1 MSDVTRQ
8 TFNEVMV
15 PVYNPADVILVRGA
29 GSRVW
34 DQAGREYVDFACG
47 IAVTALGHANPK
59 LIAAL
64 TEQAGMLWHVSN
76 VMTNEPA
83 LRLGQKLTALTF
95 AERVF
100 FCNSGAEANEAAFKL
115 ARKWGNAQAPGKNEI
130 ISFTNAFHGR
140 TLFAV
145 SVGGQEKYTQG
156 FEPLPGAIT
165 HLPFN
170 DVSAL
175 SKAVSAKTCAVVLEP
190 VQGEGGVTPATVE
203 FLRTARELCDRH
215 SALLIY
221 DEIQTGMGRSGTLFA
236 YQQLGVTPDVM
247 TVAKGLGG
255 GFPVGA
261 MLTTAAIAQTLSFGT
276 HGTTFGGNPLA
287 CAVAGAALDEI
298 AKPEIAANVN
308 ARSKQMQDGLNAIGR
323 RYGLFEPVRGLG
335 LLLGAPLTAMFK
347 GRGKDLTNAA
357 LRHGVWNLVA
367 GPDVLRFAPAL
378 NISEADMAE
387 GLKRL
392 DAACDEFVALPKASN
407 A

>member
-1 MSDVTRQ
+1 MR
-8 TFNEVMV
+8 
-15 PVYNPADVILVRGA
+15 AA
-29 GSRVW
+29 SRPRRW
-34 DQAGREYVDFACG
+34 SSY
-47 IAVTALGHANPK
+47 
-59 LIAAL
+59 AA
-64 TEQAGMLWHVSN
+64 
-76 VMTNEPA
+76 
-83 LRLGQKLTALTF
+83 
-95 AERVF
+95 
-100 FCNSGAEANEAAFKL
+100 
-115 ARKWGNAQAPGKNEI
+115 
-130 ISFTNAFHGR
+130 
-140 TLFAV
+140 
-145 SVGGQEKYTQG
+145 
-156 FEPLPGAIT
+156 
-165 HLPFN
+165 
-170 DVSAL
+170 
-175 SKAVSAKTCAVVLEP
+175 
-190 VQGEGGVTPATVE
+190 
-203 FLRTARELCDRH
+203 ARELCDRH